1 MSSATAA
8 ESIKQPEDGLKRF
21 GMDEGWWIYTLA
33 SWLTFENEGEGWQ
46 TFICCFRTRLLCLR
60 TSFTHCPHHSRKVP
74 ALLPIVGALNP

>member
-33 SWLTFENEGEGWQ
+33 SWLTLENEDNGHCMFVELPWVPSEETDKHDNLQSGEE
-46 TFICCFRTRLLCLR
+46 I
-60 TSFTHCPHHSRKVP
+60 
-74 ALLPIVGALNP
+74 